1 VRRVTPLAAVLL
13 LLAGPALGQG
23 EERFAAATLENGAS
37 IAFGLLRTGQAPTT
51 ATLGEAAL
59 PRSNAVTRVLWDRDS
74 GAYFGYRVE
83 VTRDGEG
90 FRVAFSAL
98 DDSRVPDGLRAHT
111 GCPGC
116 PPPVPLQAPA
126 PRFPPPQRL
135 AEGEALNLELLAN
148 PTTGERI
155 FDILKVSARPIS
167 DSDLQMA
174 IRRARRAQD
183 ALGRAAIHVA
193 RGRYL
198 SAAAA
203 YRVALEIQPRDPV
216 LHNRLG
222 MCYQN
227 AGERKLAR
235 REYGTALE
243 LNPRYAEVWN
253 NLGTVEQS
261 AKRLEKAVDAYR
273 KAIGIKPDLAAA
285 WKNLGSALLGL
296 ERPKEAFEAYQEAF
310 RLDPTVVE
318 NQAQGL
324 PVSGVDAA
332 EQWFLLAKLLA
343 SNGYVDAALEFLSR
357 ARDVGFNDLDRV
369 RADPDFLPLLED
381 PRLEALF
388 DLEE

>member
-1 VRRVTPLAAVLL
+1 MRRVTSLAAALL
-13 LLAGPALGQG
+13 LLAGPVLAQG
-23 EERFAAATLENGAS
+23 EEGFAAATLENGAS
-37 IAFGLLRTGQAPTT
+37 IAFGLLRTGQAQAT
-51 ATLGEAAL
+51 ATLGEAVL
-59 PRSNAVTRVLWDRDS
+59 PRSNAVTRVLWDRES

-83 VTRDGEG
+83 VTRDGVG
-90 FRVAFSAL
+90 FRVAFGPL
-98 DDSRVPDGLRAHT
+98 EDSRVPDELRARAGCA
-111 GCPGC
+111 GCPA
-116 PPPVPLQAPA
+116 PVPLNAPA

-135 AEGEALNLELLAN
+135 AEGEALTLELLSN

-155 FDILKVSARPIS
+155 LDVLKVSARPVTT
-167 DSDLQMA
+167 SDLQA
-174 IRRARRAQD
+174 AVQRARYAQA
-183 ALGRAAIHVA
+183 ALARAAIHVA

-198 SAAAA
+198 SAAAS
-203 YRVALEIQPRDPV
+203 YRGALEIQPRDPV

-227 AGERKLAR
+227 AGERELAR
-235 REYGTALE
+235 REYATALE

-253 NLGTVEQS
+253 NLGTMEAS
-261 AKRLEKAVDAYR
+261 AKRLEEAVDAYK
-273 KAIGIKPDLAAA
+273 KAIAIKPDLAAA
-285 WKNLGSALLGL
+285 WKNLGSAYLGL

-324 PVSGVDAA
+324 PIGGVDAA

-343 SNGYVDAALEFLSR
+343 ANGHVDAALEFLGR
-357 ARDVGFNDLDRV
+357 ARDAGFDDVDRV

-388 DLEE
+388 PPEE